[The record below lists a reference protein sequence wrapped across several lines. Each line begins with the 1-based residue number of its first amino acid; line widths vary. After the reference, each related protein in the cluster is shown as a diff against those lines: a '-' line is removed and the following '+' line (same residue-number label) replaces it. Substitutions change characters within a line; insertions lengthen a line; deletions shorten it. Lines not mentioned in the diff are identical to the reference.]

1 VRELF
6 VWYRVRDER
15 IADARAAV
23 QAMQDALAVRW
34 PGLHARL
41 LTRDDAGGGG
51 QTWMETYSR
60 DAGAAGGSDGI
71 DAGIEQAIATAAR
84 SLAALLD
91 GTRHV
96 EAFAI
101 SRLP

>member
-6 VWYRVRDER
+6 VWYRVRDDR
-15 IADARAAV
+15 IAEARAAV
-23 QAMQDALAVRW
+23 QAMQGALAVRW

-41 LTRDDAGGGG
+41 LTRDDAGGG

-60 DAGAAGGSDGI
+60 DADAAGESDGI

-84 SLAALLD
+84 SLADLLD
-91 GTRHV
+91 GARHV
-96 EAFAI
+96 EAFTI
-101 SRLP
+101 SRPP